1 MCTLFGYRRNSYTG
15 TGTGIYM
22 EGEARPVWRAK
33 PDLLRAKPARS
44 NYYTVPLAS
53 AFIYRTVVLSTVL
66 HPHVNVRASVRAS
79 VPVAHAVAH
88 RTHVC
93 TLFADRGKN
102 TGGVSALVFCI
113 LRFLTGVYFSLSL
126 CLKTENRSTDS
137 TRLVSDIHST
147 LLWLRFVMRF

>member
-1 MCTLFGYRRNSYTG
+1 MAC
-15 TGTGIYM
+15 
-22 EGEARPVWRAK
+22 P
-33 PDLLRAKPARS
+33 
-44 NYYTVPLAS
+44 
-53 AFIYRTVVLSTVL
+53 
-66 HPHVNVRASVRAS
+66 S

-137 TRLVSDIHST
+137 TRLVSSQTFTQLCCGCVLLCGFNVFQCVFFSSFSELLISCISNSIRGYSLKCDNKWRYSTVFTGRTKYIVHS
-147 LLWLRFVMRF
+147 LYLQIASSRN